1 MIGPLLRWRKPR
13 TAAQWFAA
21 RLGKTDPK
29 LERQFHAWLLEDST
43 HGEEYALCEIAW
55 EVSHDAAKE
64 APEPKQPRIGDRTVL
79 PRRAAAFAIAA
90 AAAALVIWFWPP
102 STLAYSTASGE
113 QRTLL
118 LQDGSRVTLNTRTRL
133 TVRLARH
140 EREIDL
146 QQGEAFFEIAKDPS
160 RPFTVHTSL
169 GSARAVGTRF
179 NVYLGTD
186 HLSVTTEQGTV
197 LVESPL
203 PGSGVLVGA
212 GSRAELRAGTPRAVL
227 ESVDL
232 SAALGTADSTPGG
245 RTTRPWKTCCG
256 SSAATPIYLCEPTL
270 RPSARCACRR
280 FCAQA
285 TWRRFSADF
294 AGGAF
299 GLEIER
305 RGEELVVIDPTG
317 SGTRSPASQNAAK

>member
-64 APEPKQPRIGDRTVL
+64 APEPKQPRIRDRPVL

-113 QRTLL
+113 QRTVL

-140 EREIDL
+140 AREVDL
-146 QQGEAFFEIAKDPS
+146 QQGEAFFEIAKDPL

-179 NVYLGTD
+179 NVYLGKD

-203 PGSGVLVGA
+203 PGSGVLVAA
-212 GSRAELRAGTPRAVL
+212 GSHAELRAGTPRAVV
-227 ESVDL
+227 ESADL
-232 SAALGTADSTPGG
+232 SAALGWLNRRLEADDAPLSDVLREFSRYTNLPLRADTAAIG
-245 RTTRPWKTCCG
+245 
-256 SSAATPIYLCEPTL
+256 TL
-270 RPSARCACRR
+270 RVSAVLRTGDLEAL
-280 FCAQA
+280 QA
-285 TWRRFSADF
+285 TLR
-294 AGGAF
+294 GAF

-305 RGEELVVIDPTG
+305 RGEELVVIDPKD
-317 SGTRSPASQNAAK
+317 SATRSPAPQNTAQ